1 MAAALHT
8 SAVSRYDIELAMQ
21 LIAERLPELGRPR
34 RIDAR
39 AFARHRRVLGEYRWF
54 SDCIRLNA
62 RYLDELDESRALDL
76 LDTLL
81 HELLHR
87 NSRPLRQL
95 RDTFRPHPDI
105 WTEAERLCAAL
116 AEEFLARRRHVIAR
130 AGGVSGVP
138 RA

>member
-1 MAAALHT
+1 M
-8 SAVSRYDIELAMQ
+8 SRRDIELAMQ
-21 LIAERLPELGRPR
+21 LIAERLPELGLPR
-34 RIDAR
+34 RINAR

-54 SDCIRLNA
+54 TDCIRLNA
-62 RYLDELDESRALDL
+62 RYLDELDEAHALDL

-95 RDTFRPHPDI
+95 RDSFRPHPDI
-105 WTEAERLCAAL
+105 WLEAARLCAAL
-116 AEEFLARRRHVIAR
+116 GDEFLARRSN
-130 AGGVSGVP
+130 GGACENAVYRVP